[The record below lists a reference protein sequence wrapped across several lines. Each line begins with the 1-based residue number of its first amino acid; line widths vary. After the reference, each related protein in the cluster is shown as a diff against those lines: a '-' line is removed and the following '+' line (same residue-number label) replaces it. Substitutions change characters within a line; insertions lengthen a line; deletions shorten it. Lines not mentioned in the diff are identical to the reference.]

1 MANPLEWGFEGRNI
15 EALEILD
22 PNPRT
27 AYNSVRWNRV
37 AMDNENSIEI
47 WKGVV
52 MTAKTNLFILLSIMG
67 IVSMAGIVLAAENPA
82 GKPAPDAKAAPE
94 PAKKPQIDTLKTEG
108 GDLGIMLFGHGSLA
122 LAYQGKGVVVD
133 PWSRLADYTQLPKAD
148 VILITHEHADH
159 LDPKAIEML
168 RKDSTVILLT
178 QACAEKVPGGKVI
191 KNGETQTVAGIKI
204 EAVPAYNIVQKRP
217 DGTAFHPK
225 GSGNGYVINFGKTR
239 VYVAGDTEN
248 IAEMKNL
255 KNIAVAF
262 LPMNLPYTM
271 TPEQAAEA
279 AKSFMPKIL
288 YPYHFGETDPK
299 RLVELLKDVKGI
311 EVRIRDMK

>member
-1 MANPLEWGFEGRNI
+1 
-15 EALEILD
+15 
-22 PNPRT
+22 
-27 AYNSVRWNRV
+27 
-37 AMDNENSIEI
+37 
-47 WKGVV
+47 
-52 MTAKTNLFILLSIMG
+52 MTAKTNLYILLSLTG
-67 IVSMAGIVLAAENPA
+67 IISVAGLALAADHPA
-82 GKPAPDAKAAPE
+82 AKPAPDAKAAPE
-94 PAKKPQIDTLKTEG
+94 PAKKPQVDTIKTEG
-108 GDLGIMLFGHGSLA
+108 GDLAITLIGHGTLA
-122 LAYQGKGVVVD
+122 FAYQGKVVHVD
-133 PWSRLADYTQLPKAD
+133 PWTKLADYSKLPKAD

-168 RKDSTVILLT
+168 QKDSTVILLT
-178 QACAEKVPGGKVI
+178 QACADKVPGGKVI

-204 EAVPAYNIVQKRP
+204 EAVPAYNIVQKRT

-248 IAEMKNL
+248 IPEMKNL
-255 KNIAVAF
+255 EKIAVAF

-271 TPEQAAEA
+271 TPEQTAEA